1 MKSLTVD
8 EILDKGIS
16 DETKLSE
23 QEWPIFAVAYLES
36 IADMEGWDHFF
47 THSMEW
53 YPLVL
58 RALKLSGDF
67 NSLKIIDNYRKH
79 FESFGVDFEATEID
93 KFLCFASDKYFSE
106 CADWREEFS
115 QAAEQRW
122 KLINQYY
129 LNVGVVLKT

>member
-67 NSLKIIDNYRKH
+67 NSLKTIDNYRKH

-106 CADWREEFS
+106 YADWREEFS
-115 QAAEQRW
+115 QAGEQR
-122 KLINQYY
+122 
-129 LNVGVVLKT
+129 

>member
-1 MKSLTVD
+1 MQSLTVD

-23 QEWPIFAVAYLES
+23 QDWPIFAVAYLES

-58 RALKLSGDF
+58 RALKLAGDF

-79 FESFGVDFEATEID
+79 IESFGVGFEATEID

-106 CADWREEFS
+106 CADWHEEFS

-129 LNVGVVLKT
+129 LNVGAALKT